1 MLFDLR
7 HVCGGHIIDIET
19 TATVSLSIDKRDSVG
34 IIHGIITF
42 FLGFFDEWKVP
53 LNKNL

>member
-1 MLFDLR
+1 MHFYR
-7 HVCGGHIIDIET
+7 CYSICIINVCVGHIVDIET

-42 FLGFFDEWKVP
+42 F
-53 LNKNL
+53 